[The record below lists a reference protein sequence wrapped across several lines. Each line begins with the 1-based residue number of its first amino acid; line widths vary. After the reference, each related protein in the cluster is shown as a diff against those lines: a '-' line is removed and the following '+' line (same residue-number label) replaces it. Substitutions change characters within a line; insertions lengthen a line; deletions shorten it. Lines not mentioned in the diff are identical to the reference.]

1 MSRLVL
7 HSALISP
14 IFSNYKMWQSQYLG
28 NMWLGRML
36 LGKMWLGKT
45 ELGKISDS
53 SFKTFN
59 ARLTTIKKN
68 KEDILVCLISF
79 IIE

>member
-1 MSRLVL
+1 
-7 HSALISP
+7 
-14 IFSNYKMWQSQYLG
+14 MWQSQYLG

-53 SFKTFN
+53 SFKEFD
-59 ARLTTIKKN
+59 ARLTRIKKN